1 MATVDFETVH
11 TAGAGAALRLFN
23 LTGANAGKAYDF
35 NDNAWETIGAA
46 TTPYK
51 SGTESASMAGTG
63 NSGYTCAVNLSLLPS
78 PEVVQRIVPK
88 WYAGATPATTVAVL
102 EELDPF
108 FVRFGM
114 FNPVAVRVGF
124 ELNVK
129 STAGST
135 AQIGCWLEQDG
146 VRITSLTGI
155 DATPALSVVVR
166 EHGSGV
172 NLFTASGDESDLID
186 DHFEIEQASPAFTND
201 RQYTATCSITLNS
214 TTFTSTHRFVVIG

>member
-1 MATVDFETVH
+1 MASVDFETTH
-11 TAGAGAALRLFN
+11 TASAGAAIRLFN
-23 LTGANAGKAYDF
+23 LTGSDAGKAFDF
-35 NDNAWETIGAA
+35 NDNSWDSLGAA

-51 SGTESASMAGTG
+51 SGTERTSMAGSG
-63 NSGYTCAVNLSLLPS
+63 VSGYTVAVDLSLLPS

-88 WYAGATPATTVAVL
+88 WFAGATPATTVAVL

-146 VRITSLTGI
+146 VKITSLTGI

-166 EHGSGV
+166 EHGSGA
-172 NLFTASGDESDLID
+172 NLFTAAGDESDLVD
-186 DHFEIEQASPAFTND
+186 DHFEIEQSSPGFTND

-214 TTFTSTHRFVVIG
+214 TTFSTTHKFVVVG